1 MSLALFDELRD
12 RLPDFRRSE
21 QKVARYVLRHPDEAI
36 HMRIADIA
44 KNAGVSEPTVIRFC
58 RALGCDGFQDFKL
71 RLAQML
77 ATGAQY
83 AQFSMDDSHDVGQF
97 TNGIFDSTI
106 GILLS
111 VRDRTDPE
119 AVSKAIQALTLANRV
134 EFYGFGASGAVA
146 SDAQHKFFRLQVST
160 AAYADP
166 HMQNMS
172 AVTLSAGDVVVAIS
186 QTGRTSSLLSS
197 VDLAREAGATVIG
210 LCPRNSPLANA
221 VNIPLFIDVREDSEV
236 YTPMTSRIVHLV
248 MIDILAVGVAKS
260 KGSQLDDKVR
270 AVKRSLA
277 PLRVPEGNSGH

>member
-1 MSLALFDELRD
+1 MHDPR
-12 RLPDFRRSE
+12 
-21 QKVARYVLRHPDEAI
+21 
-36 HMRIADIA
+36 
-44 KNAGVSEPTVIRFC
+44 
-58 RALGCDGFQDFKL
+58 

-111 VRDRTDPE
+111 VRGRTDPE

-172 AVTLSAGDVVVAIS
+172 AVTLSEGDVVVAIS

-277 PLRVPEGNSGH
+277 PLRVPEGSSGH